1 MATII
6 KLFAQL
12 RSVAPP
18 NCFAPAARSGLRPL
32 WVAAMVKRQ
41 SKNWGLRAALCA
53 AVVVWQIYE
62 MATASVFAPGDAGY
76 VNYFIVGVALIGLV
90 ASLLKLVVEN

>member
-1 MATII
+1 M
-6 KLFAQL
+6 
-12 RSVAPP
+12 RPVARRAVSRWP
-18 NCFAPAARSGLRPL
+18 CDSGLQPL

-53 AVVVWQIYE
+53 GIVIWQIYE
-62 MATASVFAPGDAGY
+62 MATASVFAPGDPSY
-76 VNYFIVGVALIGLV
+76 MHYLIIGVALVGLV